1 MIIFTET
8 DVQYVEILFLKKRV
22 KSQRKVNLFI
32 VGAKKKVM
40 PHNLKGQ
47 VESITL
53 NYAIMFM
60 VVFTFIGVPY
70 FPVL

>member
-1 MIIFTET
+1 MLK
-8 DVQYVEILFLKKRV
+8 YFLKKKRV

-32 VGAKKKVM
+32 VGAKKKVIL
-40 PHNLKGQ
+40 HNLKGQ

-53 NYAIMFM
+53 NYGGKNVWFALAIMFM

>member
-1 MIIFTET
+1 MLK
-8 DVQYVEILFLKKRV
+8 YFLKKKRV
-22 KSQRKVNLFI
+22 KSH
-32 VGAKKKVM
+32 AKKKVI

-53 NYAIMFM
+53 NYGGKNVWFALAIMFM